1 MGTNIDVV
9 RRLFAAVEQRDL
21 SAVLECYAEDVEI
34 HEAASLPYGGVYRG
48 QEGATR
54 HAREFQATWA
64 RYQTPAEHP
73 LQAEFADA
81 ADGRVVAVFRHRAV
95 DPADG
100 QRVDEAEVG
109 LYLVRDEK
117 IVRSQMLHFDTAALL
132 RFLDGSSR

>member
-1 MGTNIDVV
+1 MGTNVEVV

-21 SAVLECYAEDVEI
+21 SAMLECYAEDVEI

-48 QEGATR
+48 HEGATR
-54 HAREFQATWA
+54 HARGAEATWGP
-64 RYQTPAEHP
+64 YQTPAEYP
-73 LQAEFADA
+73 LKADFVDA
-81 ADGRVVAVFRHRAV
+81 GDGSVVAVFRLRAV

-100 QRVDEAEVG
+100 QRIDQAEVG
-109 LYLVRDEK
+109 LYHVRDEK